1 MKKKKSLP
9 NNMIFWY
16 NFACQFIVVLSIA
29 YQKSKKC
36 PACGPNL
43 EMAAWTQKVAIFPS
57 SGNPNCQFDTWIKSK
72 CAVIKKSKIST
83 RFWKLSKMWE
93 KLKAD
98 LPVCMAA
105 STSQPFYFFPFCPQ
119 FTLGDLTSI
128 FPAFLIIFKI

>member
-1 MKKKKSLP
+1 MKVVSKYQENMLDLGTTLRFCDHPTGFEKIAQNCQKHQSSIFKFFEKKKSLP

-57 SGNPNCQFDTWIKSK
+57 SGNPNCQFDT
-72 CAVIKKSKIST
+72 
-83 RFWKLSKMWE
+83 
-93 KLKAD
+93 
-98 LPVCMAA
+98 
-105 STSQPFYFFPFCPQ
+105 
-119 FTLGDLTSI
+119 
-128 FPAFLIIFKI
+128 